1 MGSHIPRSLEIIPAP
16 AVLLQNKKEAPFL
29 QIKPI
34 LDILLPDRR
43 QLIRF
48 QGPAAR
54 KKPGKR
60 IIIMERQDS
69 GLKRLINRYRRK
81 FETPENINYY
91 SYKDFKRAQRK
102 YIKLMLKG
110 AVQAQ
115 PGL

>member
-1 MGSHIPRSLEIIPAP
+1 
-16 AVLLQNKKEAPFL
+16 
-29 QIKPI
+29 
-34 LDILLPDRR
+34 
-43 QLIRF
+43 
-48 QGPAAR
+48 
-54 KKPGKR
+54 
-60 IIIMERQDS
+60 MERQDS